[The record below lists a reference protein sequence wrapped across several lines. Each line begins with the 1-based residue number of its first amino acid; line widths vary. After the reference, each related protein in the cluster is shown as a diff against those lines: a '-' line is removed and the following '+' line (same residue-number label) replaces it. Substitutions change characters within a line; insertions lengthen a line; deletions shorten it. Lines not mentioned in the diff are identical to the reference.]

1 MKGASDYAVVYDITS
16 DRERRRVDKVLKGYG
31 FRVQKSVFECR
42 LKRGDRDRLVR
53 ELEALGLKTG
63 FVKVYRL
70 DYSSKRR
77 VVGRAPAADVDG
89 GSAFVV

>member
-1 MKGASDYAVVYDITS
+1 MKGAADYAVVYDITN

-42 LKRGDRDRLVR
+42 LKRGERDRLVQ
-53 ELEALGLKTG
+53 ELEQLGLKTG

-70 DYSSKRR
+70 DYTSKRR
-77 VVGRAPAADVDG
+77 VIGTAPGDIDA